1 MTALEGFD
9 TALITGLHHVELT
22 VSDLDRSIGFYEAL
36 GLKLR
41 MRWSEGPDL
50 CAEGFGVEGANIELA
65 QLDGYGITLE
75 LIQFHTPAGAPTSAP
90 LQDAGTAHLAFTVRD
105 IFELHEALT
114 AAGATVVS
122 TPIREQS
129 ANWMQIVDPDGIRV
143 EFIAP
148 NGADVVPI
156 GAVVSE

>member
-9 TALITGLHHVELT
+9 TGLITGLHHVELT
-22 VSDLDRSIGFYEAL
+22 VADLSRSIAFYEAL

-50 CAEGFGVEGANIELA
+50 CAEGFGVEGADIELA

-75 LIQFHTPAGAPTSAP
+75 LIQFNVPEGATTSAP
-90 LQDAGTAHLAFTVRD
+90 IQDAGTAHLAFTVRD
-105 IFELHEALT
+105 IVELHAALT
-114 AAGATVVS
+114 SAGATVVS
-122 TPIREQS
+122 EPIRERS

-148 NGADVVPI
+148 NGPDVVPV